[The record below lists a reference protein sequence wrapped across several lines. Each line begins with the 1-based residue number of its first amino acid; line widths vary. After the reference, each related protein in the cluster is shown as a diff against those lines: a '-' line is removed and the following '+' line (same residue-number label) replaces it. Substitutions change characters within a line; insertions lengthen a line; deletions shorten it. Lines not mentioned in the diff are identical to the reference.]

1 LLCDLN
7 EKIKSSNDK
16 FLKDILNS
24 KPMEKF
30 DVIVIGTGSG
40 STVAKRCAEA
50 GKKTAIIDYL
60 PYGGTCALR
69 GCDPKKVLVGLA
81 HILSLNKQLQGKG
94 IASLATASWKDLME
108 FKKSFTEPV
117 PVKREKALKSA
128 GITTYHGRAH
138 FISENTL
145 QVNENILQ
153 AEKFVI
159 ANGAKPRKLSIPGEE
174 LFIDSTAFLELQELP
189 DEILFVGG
197 GYIAFEFAHIVSS
210 FGVKATIV
218 HRGERPLENF
228 DADLVKLLMKASE
241 AAGIRIILKTNVKRI
256 SKENGRLLVHAEQE
270 GTEKIFS
277 TMLAVHSAGRTAD
290 IDDLRLEK
298 VNVSVGKKGIEV
310 NEYMQ
315 SVSNPDFYACGD
327 ANDKGLPLTP
337 VGGKEAVVLS
347 SNLIKGNHLK
357 IDYGHIPSNVFSI
370 PPLASVGLTEA
381 AAKIQKLNYRVNYE
395 ETTGWY
401 ASKRLNETVSAFKI
415 LIDNESDQILGA
427 HLLGNNA
434 EETVNIFAV
443 AMNTGLKAS
452 ELKKTIFSYPTNA
465 SDIVYM
471 L

>member
-1 LLCDLN
+1 
-7 EKIKSSNDK
+7 
-16 FLKDILNS
+16 
-24 KPMEKF
+24 MEKF

-40 STVAKRCAEA
+40 SSVAQRCAIA

-81 HILSLNKQLQGKG
+81 HVLSLNKQLQGKG
-94 IASLATASWKDLME
+94 LGTPVTASWKDLME

-117 PVKREKALKSA
+117 PGKREKALKSA
-128 GITTYHGRAH
+128 GVTTYHGRAH

-145 QVNENILQ
+145 QINEDILQ
-153 AEKFVI
+153 AKKFVI

-174 LFIDSTAFLELQELP
+174 LLIDSTAFLELQELP
-189 DEILFVGG
+189 KEILFVGG
-197 GYIAFEFAHIVSS
+197 GYIAFEFAHIVSN
-210 FGVKATIV
+210 FGAKATIV

-228 DADLVKLLMKASE
+228 DSELVKLLMKASE
-241 AAGIRIILKTNVKRI
+241 AAGIKIILKTNVTGI
-256 SKENGRLLVHAEQE
+256 SKENGHLLIQAEQE
-270 GTEKIFS
+270 GKGISFS
-277 TMLAVHSAGRTAD
+277 TLLAVHSAGRTAD

-298 VNVSVGKKGIEV
+298 VNVSVGKKGVEV

-315 SVSNPDFYACGD
+315 SVSNPDIYACGD
-327 ANDKGLPLTP
+327 ANDKGIPLTP
-337 VGGKEAVVLS
+337 VGGKEAIVLS
-347 SNLIKGNHLK
+347 SNLLKGNHLK
-357 IDYGHIPSNVFSI
+357 IDYGYIPSNVFSL
-370 PPLASVGLTEA
+370 PTLASVGLTED

-401 ASKRLNETVSAFKI
+401 ASKRLNEPVTAFKV
-415 LIDNESDQILGA
+415 LIDKETGLILGA

-434 EETVNIFAV
+434 EETINIFAV
-443 AMNTGLKAS
+443 AMNAGLKAS

>member
-1 LLCDLN
+1 
-7 EKIKSSNDK
+7 
-16 FLKDILNS
+16 
-24 KPMEKF
+24 MEKF

-40 STVAKRCAEA
+40 SSVAQRCAIA

-81 HILSLNKQLQGKG
+81 HVLSLNKQLQGKG
-94 IASLATASWKDLME
+94 LGTPVTASWKDLME

-117 PVKREKALKSA
+117 PGKREKALKSA
-128 GITTYHGRAH
+128 GVTTYHGRAH

-145 QVNENILQ
+145 QINEDILQ
-153 AEKFVI
+153 AKKFVI

-174 LFIDSTAFLELQELP
+174 LLIDSTAFLELQELP
-189 DEILFVGG
+189 KEILFVGG

-210 FGVKATIV
+210 FGAKATIV

-228 DADLVKLLMKASE
+228 DSELVKLLMKASE
-241 AAGIRIILKTNVKRI
+241 AAGIKIILKTNVTGI
-256 SKENGRLLVHAEQE
+256 SKENGHLLIQAEQE
-270 GTEKIFS
+270 GKGISFS
-277 TMLAVHSAGRTAD
+277 TLLAVHSAGRTAD

-298 VNVSVGKKGIEV
+298 VNVSVGKKGVEV

-315 SVSNPDFYACGD
+315 SVSNPDIYACGD
-327 ANDKGLPLTP
+327 ANDKGIPLTP
-337 VGGKEAVVLS
+337 VGRKEAIVLS
-347 SNLIKGNHLK
+347 SNLLKGNHLK
-357 IDYGHIPSNVFSI
+357 IDYGYIPSNVFSL
-370 PPLASVGLTEA
+370 PTLASVGLTED

-401 ASKRLNETVSAFKI
+401 ASKRLNEPVTAFKV
-415 LIDNESDQILGA
+415 LIDKETGLILGA

-434 EETVNIFAV
+434 EETINIFAV
-443 AMNTGLKAS
+443 AMNAGLKAS